1 MLLHPP
7 MLNLLFSRNI
17 LTIITSDVHHTAMID
32 ITLNMNSLIL
42 FEIYDSQMLLRA
54 DHLGY
59 V

>member
-1 MLLHPP
+1 

-42 FEIYDSQMLLRA
+42 FEIYDSQMLLMT